1 MPLAQPVYSFQVKED
16 TVPGAVVG
24 RVQAVYQVN
33 SRPVT
38 YSVLVDDGDKL
49 FLLNRL
55 SGDFLLSRGLDFETQ
70 RFYILTVGVQE
81 EGGPLSGVR
90 VYFNVL
96 DVNDNPPEFKP
107 DSYSASLLE
116 DAPTGTCFLLLNVHD
131 EDADENSK
139 LDLQIFTGDDEHVFS
154 LDPAG
159 RLCLNSELDREKKP
173 SYNLTVTASDCP
185 QISSQRFTSTAQ
197 VVISVHDINDNP
209 PVFMSAQS
217 VAIPEDSALHVLITT
232 VHAEDADSGSNGEVF
247 YYVNDS
253 ISSIWVSVH
262 NTSGHVHLRQ
272 LLDRERDDAF
282 TVAITAVDKGSP
294 QMASTMNLTVHIED
308 VNDHHPE
315 FPQKSYSLAV
325 REDIPRGSSV
335 FRAQAWDA
343 DLGANGEVRYTLSQT
358 SPFAVDAVRGVVIVM
373 EELDRER
380 QSNYTLTVMA
390 ADRGSP
396 PRSSAAVI
404 GITVSDVNDFT
415 PVFSP
420 AIQTVH
426 VMENEEDL
434 SQFTQ
439 LISAWDE
446 DVGINSQLTYLT
458 QSGNED
464 SLFSLS
470 PNGTFH
476 VLTTLDREKQ
486 PRYILSIIAVDAGWP
501 PLTGTLT
508 IEVVVDDEND
518 NRPLFHEDVYNTI
531 VPEDSPAG
539 TVFAIITATDLDQG
553 DNGEIRYSIVGPD
566 SPFFIEETSGELSTT
581 DVLDRETVAVYNLTV
596 ISSDKHSTHPLSSA
610 VLVNIL
616 VGDVNDHWPQ
626 FQNSPYVAHIPTAM
640 DPESVVCTV
649 RATDGDTEMNAELKF
664 SLYGPSVDL
673 FTINP
678 RSGTVFTSSFLTGRE
693 GLTINVRVEDSGEVP
708 NFDITTIS
716 VIFHNGSEFPVVNV
730 DIVRKLLFEDAPVG
744 TLVAI
749 VNATSPR
756 PEPIYFYLASG
767 DTEERFQMDESSGEI
782 TVQNPLDYE
791 NKKSF
796 TLLVEARDS
805 GSPPFS
811 SFAEFHVNIRD
822 VNDNLPQFMQS
833 EFRCDIFENL
843 LPVWV
848 CDVLA
853 IDADS
858 GSYGMVHYSI
868 VKGNPDSHFIIDS
881 ENGELSTTLSL
892 DREDIADYN
901 LTVEA
906 TDQDNP
912 LHRARATVVVVV
924 LDRNDHAPRF
934 SQIFRAEIPEDAP
947 IGHTVVQVISADDDS
962 DENAEIT
969 FSIIKRNDIPFSI
982 DNTNGF
988 ITVMGQL
995 DREEQD
1001 HYIVRVNANDS
1012 AWSISTDVTI
1022 VILDVNDNK
1031 PVFSHTFPT
1040 VILPEAKAQEE
1051 FVFQVI
1057 ATDADTGKNSEVV
1070 YTIEPPVDHFWVN
1083 ATSGEIYT
1091 TQPMALHFSPFEV
1104 FNLTVFAYDCGI
1116 TSLFAN
1122 TTVTVRLV
1130 PYNYHP
1136 PTFLP
1141 SPSKVSIPFDLP
1153 IGTEVVQF
1161 SAVDKDS
1168 NHSPN
1173 EIEYGLTNGKASDWF
1188 WIQADIGKI
1197 TLNGSLREHL
1207 SEVWTLSVTAKDSGY
1222 PPLTS
1227 QVEITFEI
1235 IARNHFSPNFAEPV
1249 VVFSIPEDLAVGSVI
1264 GKIQAEDED
1273 SGANGVVTYSI
1284 RQELE
1289 YLPFSLGKSSALLS
1303 LIRELDFEKQRLYR
1317 FQIEAVDGGW
1327 SSKMGIT
1334 NITVNIVDVNDNHP
1348 AFGASEFVASVPENS
1363 EIGTIVFI
1371 AKATDPDST
1380 TNAQIT
1386 YSLISG
1392 DVERFSVD
1400 SVNGIITTADV
1411 FDYERE
1417 QIFDVTVKASNMGA
1431 QALFSVAHVVIKI
1444 LDINEFIPTFR
1455 IKEYNFSVFAH
1466 DPIGTRVG
1474 KVTATDLDQGPEGEV
1489 FYLLFGQNKNL
1500 EFEIDRRSGE
1510 IYTTGS
1516 LRMHGNSPAV
1526 LTVLAKNR
1534 GIISGTNVD
1543 EGSVR
1548 ISIIEVNNAPEF
1560 TPTVYSINV
1569 KENIAIGTS
1578 IVRVSAVDQ
1587 DSIWYW
1593 NQFFF
1598 SIKHGNINTTFAIH
1612 PLSGVISV
1620 HLTLD
1625 REQWAHYNLSVT
1637 ATDKGSPPATGTA
1650 NVLVTVDDIND
1661 NAPRLGVTQA
1671 QVKENQPQGTI
1682 VARLNASDLDLP
1694 PNQGPFTFWV
1704 VKPMMGSA
1712 FSLTADGILFTTR
1725 SLDREVYSVYHVA
1738 VAVRDAGTPP
1748 LTSTTVF
1755 HISVLDENDNPYMQ
1769 RSIHIEVKYY
1779 GSSFQGGRIGHVNLQ
1794 GDDGSHTFNCSIKTG
1809 RSNMFDIPYG
1819 TCELWSAPFQ
1829 GEATY
1834 NITIEATDL
1843 FLFPVNHSVYVN
1855 YKGFTN
1861 ASMDSC
1867 ILFYVSSSSIHEFL
1881 THKYLTFVKALD
1893 SLFNLQASKT
1903 HVFGIK
1909 GLETE
1914 ILLLAAVKS
1923 YNGQY
1928 LSREEASGISTGH
1941 RKVLEAQ
1948 TNVTISHITSDPC
1961 LTIPCK
1967 NGATCGKNI
1976 HISPNVAVLE
1986 SSTVIFASPQMEI
1999 FNCTC
2004 SAGFTGTLCEADID
2018 ECESNPCRNKGTCVN
2033 NHGGFYCH
2041 CQSGFFGPFC
2051 TTDFD
2056 ECPTQKCQN
2065 GGSCV
2070 KAQDAFHCL
2079 CDAGYKGDACEQL
2092 VDHCESGPCIQ
2103 GKCIN
2108 SLMGFLCQCPFGVSG
2123 VRCEQDSIGFEELS
2137 FMEFPPLDPRSN
2149 LISLEVATVQQNCL
2163 LLYNPGGASHQDF
2176 MALELVEGRVRFSF
2190 DLGAGPVRLEMG
2202 KRVADGLFHTITAKR
2217 IGNIGSILVDGCT
2230 DVDRDRFCFSQSDGF
2245 GSERILNV
2253 GSGNMTFGGLR
2264 SIGVIL
2270 VHPGQ
2275 VRTHDF
2281 VGCVRNIHVNGRALT
2296 PDMALGAHNIL
2307 QRCPRKMIPPCHSSP
2322 CQNGGLCN
2330 DRWSHSVCECKSPY
2344 TGRTCATEMSEDFV
2358 VHFSGK
2364 DYIECVFKERYKR
2377 DILLKDLKYDGLHDE
2392 VKNKYS
2398 TLIEIKFK
2406 TRNNGVLMSVIGN
2419 NGYTMLTLK
2428 DQKLHFT
2435 LDNTSGFAV
2444 EAPVADGLWH
2454 ILSVISDGQ
2463 NAVVYL
2469 DEQAIL
2475 NTTRGIYLTPV
2486 TLDRIVLGQAVPQ
2499 LGSRLQV
2506 PGFSGC
2512 VEYFKVAGYTLP
2524 GSRHSDLV
2532 EVIPSPSLLQTGCP
2546 TSSSPSCLP
2555 SPCPAENYTLLGDE
2569 PLSPQGPEDGWWQA
2583 CGGPGQES
2591 TWACICLHNSSSRSC
2606 DVCSSVRDQGGE
2618 CSSDRWSAPL
2628 WVIAVLLL
2636 LLAVAVGITVVLT
2649 LRHLRARQDAGWC
2662 QNKRPPQRTATQGT
2676 EKDVFDSDDVVSVR
2690 VGETVEERRPPDIL
2704 NNNQSSGVCLYHE
2717 ADATGVQRVPQGSEL
2732 DYYEIDSYSITFHSD
2747 ADSLKRRATKHCDG
2761 PCCTRA
2767 DPRERGGDIQN
2778 LSKSKKYPLSHGRT
2792 TKSERPKRLSPS
2804 LHPELRPYV
2813 DTYHLLPCHPQGP
2826 KRSAGPRPVQALSA
2840 EEVRQL
2846 NDAPQQIVRP
2856 KMITPTTTNV
2866 ISADCG
2872 TGSGSEFERGQH
2884 AVTGHKDVTDTR
2896 LAPGSLISKHPSN
2909 STPAGAPE
2917 KWENILNTCV
2927 QFSAFAGGF
2936 EDIASL
2942 PSEIKCDTQADL
2954 EELI

>member
-1 MPLAQPVYSFQVKED
+1 QPVYSFQVTED
-16 TVPGAVVG
+16 TIPGAVVG
-24 RVQAVYQVN
+24 RLQAVN
-33 SRPVT
+33 RESKRPVK

-55 SGDFLLSRGLDFETQ
+55 SGDFLLSRGLDFEMQ
-70 RFYILTVGVQE
+70 KFYILTVGVQE

-107 DSYSASLLE
+107 DTCSTSLPE
-116 DAPTGTCFLLLNVHD
+116 DTATGTCFLLLNVHD
-131 EDADENSK
+131 KDADENSK
-139 LDLQIFTGDDEHVFS
+139 LDLRISAGDDEHVFS

-185 QISSQRFTSTAQ
+185 QIFSQRFTSTAQ
-197 VVISVHDINDNP
+197 VFISVQDINDNA
-209 PVFMSAQS
+209 PVFTAAPS
-217 VAIPEDSALHVLITT
+217 VAILEDSALHLLITT
-232 VHAEDADSGSNGEVF
+232 VHAQDADSGSNGEVL
-247 YYVNDS
+247 YYLNDS
-253 ISSIWVSVH
+253 TSSAWVSVH

-272 LLDRERDDAF
+272 LLDRERDEAF

-294 QMASTMNLTVHIED
+294 QMESTMNLTVHIED

-315 FPQKSYSLAV
+315 FPQRSYSLSV

-358 SPFAVDAVRGVVIVM
+358 SPFAMDAVRGVIIVM

-380 QSNYTLTVMA
+380 QSNYTLTVLA
-390 ADRGSP
+390 GDRGSP

-404 GITVSDVNDFT
+404 DISVSDVNDFT

-420 AIQTVH
+420 ATQTVR

-434 SQFTQ
+434 SQFTHQ
-439 LISAWDE
+439 ISAWDE
-446 DVGINSQLTYLT
+446 DVGINSQLTYWT

-464 SLFSLS
+464 SVFSLS

-476 VLTTLDREKQ
+476 VLNILDREKQ
-486 PRYILSIIAVDAGWP
+486 PQYILSIIAVDAGWP

-508 IEVVVDDEND
+508 LEVVVDDEND
-518 NRPLFHEDVYNTI
+518 NRPQFHEDVYNTI
-531 VPEDSPAG
+531 ITEDSPAG

-553 DNGEIRYSIVGPD
+553 VNGELWYSIVGPD
-566 SPFFIEETSGELSTT
+566 SPFSIGGTSGELSTT
-581 DVLDRETVAVYNLTV
+581 DVLDRETVAIYNLTV
-596 ISSDKHSTHPLSSA
+596 ICSDKHSTNPLSSS
-610 VLVNIL
+610 VLVNVL
-616 VGDVNDHWPQ
+616 VGDVNDHWP
-626 FQNSPYVAHIPTAM
+626 FQNSPYVAHVPTAM

-664 SLYGPSVDL
+664 SLYGPNVDVV
-673 FTINP
+673 TIDP
-678 RSGTVFTSSFLTGRE
+678 RSGTVFTSGFLTGRE
-693 GLTINVRVEDSGEVP
+693 GLTIDVHVEDSGEVP
-708 NFDITTIS
+708 HFDITTIS

-730 DIVRKLLFEDAPVG
+730 DILRKFIFEDAPVG

-756 PEPIYFYLASG
+756 PEPFYFYLASG
-767 DTEERFQMDESSGEI
+767 DTEEIFQMDESSGEL

-791 NKKSF
+791 NKKGF

-811 SFAEFHVNIRD
+811 SFAEFHVNISD
-822 VNDNLPQFMQS
+822 VNDNFPQFMQS

-843 LPVWV
+843 QPMWV

-853 IDADS
+853 IDADT
-858 GSYGMVHYSI
+858 GSYGMVHHSI
-868 VKGNPDSHFIIDS
+868 VEGNPDSHFIIDS
-881 ENGELSTTLSL
+881 ETGELSTTISL
-892 DREDIADYN
+892 DREVIADYN

-906 TDQDNP
+906 IDQDNP
-912 LHRARATVVVVV
+912 HHRASATVIVVV
-924 LDRNDHAPRF
+924 LDRNDHPPRF
-934 SQIFRAEIPEDAP
+934 SQIFRTEIPEDAP
-947 IGHTVVQVISADDDS
+947 IGQPVVQVISADDDI

-969 FSIIKRNDIPFSI
+969 FSIIQHNDIPFII
-982 DNTNGF
+982 DNNYGL
-988 ITVMGQL
+988 ITVIGLL
-995 DREEQD
+995 DREKQD

-1031 PVFSHTFPT
+1031 PVFSHTAPT
-1040 VILPEAKAQEE
+1040 VILPETKAQEE
-1051 FVFQVI
+1051 FVFRVMTI
-1057 ATDADTGKNSEVV
+1057 DADTGKNSEVV

-1091 TQPMALHFSPFEV
+1091 NQLMALHHSPFEV
-1104 FNLTVFAYDCGI
+1104 FNFTVFAYDCGI
-1116 TSLFAN
+1116 TSLFAS

-1136 PTFLP
+1136 PIFLL
-1141 SPSKVSIPFDLP
+1141 SPSKVSIPFDMP

-1161 SAVDKDS
+1161 LAVDNDS
-1168 NHSPN
+1168 D
-1173 EIEYGLTNGKASDWF
+1173 EIEYGLKNGKASDMF
-1188 WIQADIGKI
+1188 WIQADFGKI

-1207 SEVWTLSVTAKDSGY
+1207 GEVWTLSVTAKDSGH

-1227 QVEITFEI
+1227 QVEITIEI
-1235 IARNHFSPNFAEPV
+1235 IARNHFSPSFAEPV
-1249 VVFSIPEDLAVGSVI
+1249 AIFSIPEDLRVGSVI

-1273 SGANGVVTYSI
+1273 SGANGVITYSI
-1284 RQELE
+1284 RQDLE

-1303 LIRELDFEKQRLYR
+1303 LIRELDFEKQRLYH

-1327 SSKMGIT
+1327 SSKIGMT
-1334 NITVNIVDVNDNHP
+1334 NMTVNIVDVNDNPP
-1348 AFGASEFVASVPENS
+1348 AFGELEYIASVPENS
-1363 EIGTIVFI
+1363 GIGTIVFI

-1400 SVNGIITTADV
+1400 SVNGTITTADV
-1411 FDYERE
+1411 CDYEQE
-1417 QIFDVTVKASNMGA
+1417 EIFDVTVKASNMGA
-1431 QALFSVAHVVIKI
+1431 PALFSVAHVVINI
-1444 LDINEFIPTFR
+1444 LDVNEFIPTFR
-1455 IKEYNFSVFAH
+1455 TKEYDFSVFTH

-1474 KVTATDLDQGPEGEV
+1474 QVTATDLDQGPEGEV
-1489 FYLLFGQNKNL
+1489 FYLLLGLNQNL
-1500 EFEIDRRSGE
+1500 GFEIDRHSGE

-1516 LRMHGNSPAV
+1516 LRMHGNSPAA

-1543 EGSVR
+1543 ECSVR
-1548 ISIIEVNNAPEF
+1548 ISIIEINNAPEF
-1560 TPTVYSINV
+1560 TPTIYLINV
-1569 KENIAIGTS
+1569 RENIAIGTS

-1593 NQFFF
+1593 SQFFF
-1598 SIKHGNINTTFAIH
+1598 SIEHGNINTAFAIH

-1620 HLTLD
+1620 HSLLD

-1637 ATDKGSPPATGTA
+1637 ATDKGTPPATGTA

-1661 NAPRLGVTQA
+1661 NAPTLGVTQA

-1682 VARLNASDLDLP
+1682 VARLNASDSDLP

-1712 FSLTADGILFTTR
+1712 FSLTADGVLFTTR

-1794 GDDGSHTFNCSIKTG
+1794 GDDVAHTFNCSIKTG

-1843 FLFPVNHSVYVN
+1843 FHFPVNHSVYVN

-1909 GLETE
+1909 VLETE

-1928 LSREEASGISTGH
+1928 LSRELASGISTGH
-1941 RKVLEAQ
+1941 RKLLEAQ

-1961 LTIPCK
+1961 LTVPCQ

-1976 HISPNVAVLE
+1976 HIGPNVAVLE

-2004 SAGFTGTLCEADID
+2004 LAGFTGTLCEADID
-2018 ECESNPCRNKGTCVN
+2018 ECESNPCRNEGTCVN

-2041 CQSGFFGPFC
+2041 CQNGFFGPFC

-2070 KAQDAFHCL
+2070 KAQDGFHCL

-2123 VRCEQDSIGFEELS
+2123 VRCEHDSIGFEELS

-2149 LISLEVATVQQNCL
+2149 LISVEVATVQQNCL
-2163 LLYNPGGASHQDF
+2163 LLYNTGGASYQDF
-2176 MALELVEGRVRFSF
+2176 IALELVEGRVCLSF
-2190 DLGAGPVRLEMG
+2190 DLGAGPVRLETG
-2202 KRVADGLFHTITAKR
+2202 KRVADGLFHSITVKR
-2217 IGNIGSILVDGCT
+2217 IGNIGSVLVDGCT
-2230 DVDRDRFCFSQSDGF
+2230 DVDPDRFCSSQSDGF

-2264 SIGVIL
+2264 SIGVLL

-2281 VGCVRNIHVNGRALT
+2281 VGCARNIHVNGRALT

-2307 QRCPRKMIPPCHSSP
+2307 QRCPRKIIPPCQSSP
-2322 CQNGGLCN
+2322 CQNGGLCH
-2330 DRWSHSVCECKSPY
+2330 DRWSHSVCECKSLY
-2344 TGRTCATEMSEDFV
+2344 TGSNCATEISEDV
-2358 VHFSGK
+2358 VLHFSGK

-2392 VKNKYS
+2392 VTNKYS

-2419 NGYTMLTLK
+2419 NGYTMLMLK

-2435 LDNTSGFAV
+2435 LDTTSGFAV

-2463 NAVVYL
+2463 NAVFYL

-2475 NTTRGIYLTPV
+2475 NTTRGIDITPV
-2486 TLDRIVLGQAVPQ
+2486 TLDRIVLGRAVPQ
-2499 LGSRLQV
+2499 SQ
-2506 PGFSGC
+2506 PTGFSGC

-2524 GSRHSDLV
+2524 GSGHSDMM
-2532 EVIPSPSLLQTGCP
+2532 EVIPSPSLLQTSCP
-2546 TSSSPSCLP
+2546 SSSSCLP
-2555 SPCPAENYTLLGDE
+2555 SPCPAD
-2569 PLSPQGPEDGWWQA
+2569 
-2583 CGGPGQES
+2583 
-2591 TWACICLHNSSSRSC
+2591 
-2606 DVCSSVRDQGGE
+2606 
-2618 CSSDRWSAPL
+2618 
-2628 WVIAVLLL
+2628 
-2636 LLAVAVGITVVLT
+2636 
-2649 LRHLRARQDAGWC
+2649 
-2662 QNKRPPQRTATQGT
+2662 
-2676 EKDVFDSDDVVSVR
+2676 
-2690 VGETVEERRPPDIL
+2690 
-2704 NNNQSSGVCLYHE
+2704 
-2717 ADATGVQRVPQGSEL
+2717 
-2732 DYYEIDSYSITFHSD
+2732 
-2747 ADSLKRRATKHCDG
+2747 
-2761 PCCTRA
+2761 
-2767 DPRERGGDIQN
+2767 
-2778 LSKSKKYPLSHGRT
+2778 
-2792 TKSERPKRLSPS
+2792 
-2804 LHPELRPYV
+2804 
-2813 DTYHLLPCHPQGP
+2813 
-2826 KRSAGPRPVQALSA
+2826 
-2840 EEVRQL
+2840 
-2846 NDAPQQIVRP
+2846 
-2856 KMITPTTTNV
+2856 
-2866 ISADCG
+2866 
-2872 TGSGSEFERGQH
+2872 
-2884 AVTGHKDVTDTR
+2884 
-2896 LAPGSLISKHPSN
+2896 
-2909 STPAGAPE
+2909 
-2917 KWENILNTCV
+2917 
-2927 QFSAFAGGF
+2927 
-2936 EDIASL
+2936 
-2942 PSEIKCDTQADL
+2942 
-2954 EELI
+2954 